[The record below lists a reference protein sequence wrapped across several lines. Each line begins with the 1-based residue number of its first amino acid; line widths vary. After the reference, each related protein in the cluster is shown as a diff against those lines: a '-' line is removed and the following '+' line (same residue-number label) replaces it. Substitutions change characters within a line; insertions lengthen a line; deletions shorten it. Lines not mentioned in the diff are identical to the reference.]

1 MKSRT
6 TRTHLGVN
14 QITAGGCEMQLRGR
28 RAGGQ
33 GRWERRSL
41 AAARPR
47 GGEDLGKDPARPF
60 PALPGGPRSVTAAGS
75 LTVGPQGNQG
85 PAQETHTLLGLSAEG
100 TECREL
106 MIQVMEE
113 RRSQTEQGESWR
125 GFEGLHSAAPLPKWP
140 QMID

>member
-1 MKSRT
+1 M
-6 TRTHLGVN
+6 
-14 QITAGGCEMQLRGR
+14 
-28 RAGGQ
+28 
-33 GRWERRSL
+33 
-41 AAARPR
+41 
-47 GGEDLGKDPARPF
+47 
-60 PALPGGPRSVTAAGS
+60 TAAGS
-75 LTVGPQGNQG
+75 LTVGPRGNQG